1 MTVDTTSSLTRGI
14 SVVVPVY
21 NAEATLRDLIA
32 ELEPVL
38 LGLGCPFEA
47 VLVNDGSRDG
57 SWTAIRELAA
67 VRPWVRGLNLS
78 MNYGQHNALLCGI
91 RDARYSTIVTMDD
104 DLQHRA
110 EEIPLLLAELEKGH
124 DVVYGYTETL
134 AHSPLR
140 SAAAALTKL
149 ILQQFMGASTA
160 RRVSSFRALRTALRD
175 GWRDFHGPYVSVDV
189 LLSWVTRK
197 FGAVPTRHRSR
208 ERGRSNYT
216 LPKLFDHAMNMLTG
230 FSVLPLR
237 IASMVGFAVCL
248 LGLAML
254 IFVLVRFVAEGR
266 EVPGFAFLASAISI
280 FSGVQLFAL
289 GMIGEYLGRMY
300 FRVAGK
306 PTFTIRDRVG

>member
-1 MTVDTTSSLTRGI
+1 MNAEASSPIVGGI

-21 NAEATLRDLIA
+21 NAEATLRDLIG

-38 LGLGCPFEA
+38 RAIGGPFEA

-57 SWTAIRELAA
+57 SWAVIGELAA
-67 VRPWVRGLNLS
+67 AWPWVRGIDLT

-91 RDARYSTIVTMDD
+91 REARHDTIVTMDD

-110 EEIPLLLAELEKGH
+110 DEIPLLLAELEKDF

-134 AHSPLR
+134 AHDPLR

-149 ILQQFMGASTA
+149 ILQQFMGARAA
-160 RRVSSFRALRTALRD
+160 RRVSSFRAFRSHLRD
-175 GWRDFHGPYVSVDV
+175 GWAAFHGPYVSIDV
-189 LLSWVTRK
+189 LLSWTTRR
-197 FGAVPTRHRSR
+197 FGAVPTHHRSR

-216 LPKLFDHAMNMLTG
+216 LLKLFDHAMNMFTG

-237 IASMVGFAVCL
+237 IASLIGFAVCA
-248 LGLAML
+248 LGLIML
-254 IFVLVRFVAEGR
+254 VFVLARFLIEGR

-306 PTFTIRDRVG
+306 PTFSVRGRVG